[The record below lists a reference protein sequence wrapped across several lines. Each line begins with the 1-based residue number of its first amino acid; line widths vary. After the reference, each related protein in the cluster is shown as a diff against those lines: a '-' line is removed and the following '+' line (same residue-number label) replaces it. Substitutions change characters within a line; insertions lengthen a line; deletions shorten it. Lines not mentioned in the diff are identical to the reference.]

1 MTNIFLTLCLFL
13 LPVFFLLFRRRK
25 GKIIR
30 GASTGEQLLREKRLE
45 LSKGAPSHQGLISC
59 LLSIPGEGNAE
70 VLYEEEII
78 RNVLLMPKGWQIFW
92 VAAMTRMDSSISH
105 KV

>member
-1 MTNIFLTLCLFL
+1 ML
-13 LPVFFLLFRRRK
+13 K
-25 GKIIR
+25 
-30 GASTGEQLLREKRLE
+30 EQLLREKRLE

-78 RNVLLMPKGWQIFW
+78 RNVLLMPKGWQEAKGGESDRQLREQLRIVSTILQIPGLVFLLQLLPAPACRW
-92 VAAMTRMDSSISH
+92 KKSKPET
-105 KV
+105 